1 MGVVQD
7 GSTISGVEAMTGV
20 SAEVVHQWERR
31 YGFSRP
37 GRTPGGHRVYSRED
51 IEALQAIRRH
61 LEEGSTPQPRHPPP
75 AGSERPLRRT

>member
-37 GRTPGGHRVYSRED
+37 GRTPGIPGLPLGD
-51 IEALQAIRRH
+51 MEALWPIRRH
-61 LEEGSTPQPRHPPP
+61 LEEGTTPQPSHPPP
-75 AGSERPLRRT
+75 AGSERSLRRT